1 MSVANTALFTR
12 THFSAFAPTDPAI
25 LDARIR
31 QAYAERDNLHRLDRL
46 LNGSV
51 PGTDAILMRT
61 NDYLG
66 LAAHPRIIGAEISAL
81 EEGGHGDSLSRIF
94 AHRREDRHRAFERRL
109 ATLMKAE
116 DAVLCMSGYCANVG
130 LIQTIAQPD
139 MPIYLDMLAHASL
152 WEGVK
157 SAGAVARPFR
167 HNDPGHLERQIAA
180 YGPGVIAIDALYSTS
195 GHIAPLAAFCDV
207 AERTGCVLVVDETH
221 SFGAHGTDGAGL
233 VEAAGLTGRVHFRT
247 LGLSKAVASRGGAI
261 VCSARNADFFRYESM
276 PMIFSTSVLA
286 HEVAGFEAAL
296 DVIRD
301 EPWRRARLH
310 ANHARLRDGLDDLGY
325 NVDISDS
332 QIIALEAGTDDA
344 IIAFRDAVEREGI
357 FGSVFC
363 APATPRNRAIL
374 RFTVHCNL
382 SDADIRGVLSA
393 LERVREE
400 VDVAAWGSTR
410 RRRGRNGRSVM
421 AA

>member
-1 MSVANTALFTR
+1 MSIAHKAVFAHGAVSALCPR
-12 THFSAFAPTDPAI
+12 DPAI
-25 LDARIR
+25 LDARIEA
-31 QAYAERDNLHRLDRL
+31 AYAERDNLHRLDRL

-51 PGTDAILMRT
+51 PGPDAVLMRT

-66 LAAHPRIIGAEISAL
+66 LAAHPRVIAAEIAAL

-94 AHRREDRHRAFERRL
+94 AHRREDRHRALERRL
-109 ATLMKAE
+109 AQMTKAE

-130 LIQTIAQPD
+130 LIQAITQPE
-139 MPIYLDMLAHASL
+139 MPVYLDMLAHASL

-157 SAGAVARPFR
+157 SGGATPRPFR
-167 HNDPGHLERQIAA
+167 HNDPNHLERQVIT
-180 YGPGVIAIDALYSTS
+180 YGPGVIAVDALYSTS
-195 GHIAPLAAFCDV
+195 GHIAPLAELCDI
-207 AERTGCVLVVDETH
+207 AERHGCVLVVDETH
-221 SFGAHGTDGAGL
+221 SFGAHGSDGAGL
-233 VEAAGLTGRVHFRT
+233 VEAMGLAPRVHFRSF
-247 LGLSKAVASRGGAI
+247 GMSKAVASRGGAI
-261 VCSARNADFFRYESM
+261 VCSARNADFIRYEAM

-296 DVIRD
+296 DVVRD
-301 EPWRRARLH
+301 EPWRRAKLH
-310 ANHARLRDGLDDLGY
+310 ANHARLRDGLDAIGY

-332 QIIALEAGTDDA
+332 QIIGLEAGSDEA
-344 IIAFRDAVEREGI
+344 IIAFRDAVERHGI

-382 SDADIRGVLSA
+382 TDADMRTVLRS
-393 LERVREE
+393 LEAVWHE
-400 VDVAAWGSTR
+400 VGAAHWASSR
-410 RRRGRNGRSVM
+410 RRRGRGDHAVM

>member
-1 MSVANTALFTR
+1 MDCLHSSVSTSRRPLLQVPA
-12 THFSAFAPTDPAI
+12 DPPI
-25 LDARIR
+25 LAEHIR
-31 QAYAERDNLHRLDRL
+31 RAYANRENLHRLDHL

-51 PGTDAILMRT
+51 PGPDSIQMRT

-66 LAAHPRIIGAEISAL
+66 LAAHPRIIGAEIEAL

-109 ATLMKAE
+109 ANLMGAE
-116 DAVLCMSGYCANVG
+116 DSVLCNSGYCANVG
-130 LIQTIAQPD
+130 LIQAIAGPGSVVH
-139 MPIYLDMLAHASL
+139 IDMLAHASL
-152 WEGVK
+152 WEGIK
-157 SAGAVARPFR
+157 SAGATARAFR
-167 HNDPGHLERQIAA
+167 HNDPAHLERQIQT

-195 GHIAPLAAFCDV
+195 GHKAPLAAFVEV
-207 AERTGCVLVVDETH
+207 AERHGCVLVVDETH

-247 LGLSKAVASRGGAI
+247 LGLSKAVSSRGGAI
-261 VCSARNADFFRYESM
+261 ICSARNADFYRYEAM
-276 PMIFSTSVLA
+276 PMIFSTTVLA

-296 DVIRD
+296 DIIRD
-301 EPWRRARLH
+301 EPWRRQRLH
-310 ANHARLRDGLDDLGY
+310 ANHTRLRDGLDAIGY

-332 QIIALEAGTDDA
+332 QIIGLEAGSDDA
-344 IIAFRDAVEREGI
+344 IIAFRDAVERHGI

-363 APATPRNRAIL
+363 APATPKNRAIL

-382 SDADIRGVLSA
+382 SEADIATVLAA
-393 LERVREE
+393 LDSVWFE
-400 VDVAAWGSTR
+400 VGAGDWTSSR
-410 RRRGRNGRSVM
+410 RRRGRATLSL